1 MHFTGKELTAIA
13 HLVMGLANADNDVAD
28 EEAHIMVD
36 QLLNFCNQSE
46 LLVILNMAQ
55 SMSSDEAC
63 SIISRMSTDE
73 KRYVTA
79 FLGSIICADGI
90 IRESERR
97 AWALITR
104 FGNLPQMSLREAVE
118 IMKKET
124 AHPDLYRH
132 A

>member
-1 MHFTGKELTAIA
+1 MEFTGKELTAIA
-13 HLVMGLANADNDVAD
+13 HLVGALANADHEIAD
-28 EEAHIMVD
+28 EEALIMVD
-36 QLLNFCNQSE
+36 QFNIRTPNE
-46 LLVILNMAQ
+46 AQ
-55 SMSSDEAC
+55 AIMGKALQMSSDEAC
-63 SIISRMSTDE
+63 SIISRMSIDE

-124 AHPDLYRH
+124 ANPELYRH

>member
-1 MHFTGKELTAIA
+1 MEFTGKELTAIA
-13 HLVMGLANADNDVAD
+13 HLVGALANADHEIAD
-28 EEAHIMVD
+28 EEALIMAD
-36 QLLNFCNQSE
+36 QFNIRTPNE
-46 LLVILNMAQ
+46 AQ
-55 SMSSDEAC
+55 IIMGKALQMSSDEAC
-63 SIISRMSTDE
+63 SIVSKMSIEE

-90 IRESERR
+90 IRESEKR

-104 FGNLPQMSLREAVE
+104 FGNLPQMSLNEAVE

-124 AHPDLYRH
+124 THPELYRH

>member
-1 MHFTGKELTAIA
+1 MEFTGKELTAIA
-13 HLVMGLANADNDVAD
+13 HLVGALANADHEIAD
-28 EEAHIMVD
+28 EEALIMAD
-36 QLLNFCNQSE
+36 QFNIRTPNE
-46 LLVILNMAQ
+46 AQ
-55 SMSSDEAC
+55 IIMGKALQMSSDEAC
-63 SIISRMSTDE
+63 SIVSKMSIEE

-90 IRESERR
+90 IRESEKR

-104 FGNLPQMSLREAVE
+104 FGNLPQMSLKEAVE

-124 AHPDLYRH
+124 ANPELYRH